1 MKKKVTNKNT
11 GNTFTTVKTSY
22 ARAALVLLA
31 LNFCLTA
38 YVIVNM
44 SEATQVAL
52 EGTQEG
58 TAPTTEQLSDTN

>member
-1 MKKKVTNKNT
+1 MKRKNNT
-11 GNTFTTVKTSY
+11 KITENTFTTVKTSY

-52 EGTQEG
+52 EGTQDG
-58 TAPTTEQLSDTN
+58 SAPTERLADKN

>member
-1 MKKKVTNKNT
+1 MKRKNNTKNT
-11 GNTFTTVKTSY
+11 ENTFTTVKTSY

-52 EGTQEG
+52 EGTQDG
-58 TAPTTEQLSDTN
+58 SAPTERLADKT

>member
-1 MKKKVTNKNT
+1 MKRKNNKKNT
-11 GNTFTTVKTSY
+11 ENTFTTVKTSY

-52 EGTQEG
+52 EGTQDG
-58 TAPTTEQLSDTN
+58 SAPTEQLADTN

>member
-1 MKKKVTNKNT
+1 MKKKVTKKNT
-11 GNTFTTVKTSY
+11 ENTFTTVKTSY

-44 SEATQVAL
+44 SEATQEVL
-52 EGTQEG
+52 EGVQQAG
-58 TAPTTEQLSDTN
+58 SAPIEQLAETN

>member
-1 MKKKVTNKNT
+1 MKRKNNTKNT
-11 GNTFTTVKTSY
+11 ENTFTTVKTSY
-22 ARAALVLLA
+22 ARAALVMLA

-52 EGTQEG
+52 EGTQDG
-58 TAPTTEQLSDTN
+58 SAPTERLADKN